1 MSVYDCVVIGA
12 GAAGIGAARLLAGSK
27 RRILVIE
34 ARARIGGRAWTVEA
48 APGLPLDLGC
58 GWLHSADRNPLTDL
72 ARAAGFSVDQRLP
85 DWSRG
90 RAKSEWRRAYHRF
103 EDRIARWQGP
113 DIAAADLLEP
123 GDRWNATIG
132 AIATYVSGAE
142 LRAVSVHDLQR
153 YRDSGVNWRIR
164 EGLGTAIAAL
174 GKGLPIVLDTMTT
187 RIDRSG
193 SMLRIETT
201 RGPIECRTAI
211 VTVPSTVV
219 GELVPEKAEAAIG
232 LPLGF
237 ADKLF
242 FRLDG
247 ADAFPSDH
255 HVLGSTE
262 RTATGSYQIRPLGR
276 PLVEAYFA
284 GSNARTLE
292 AAGEAAMA
300 AFAIDELAG
309 IFGSGIRK
317 RLTLLASS
325 AWAADPWARG
335 AYSYALPG
343 KAGSRTDLAAPV
355 DGRLFFA
362 GEATS
367 AEDFSTAHGAWTSG
381 IAAAKAALEAL
392 GGA

>member
-12 GAAGIGAARLLAGSK
+12 GAAGIAAARLLAGSK

-48 APGLPLDLGC
+48 APGMPLDLGC
-58 GWLHSADRNPLTDL
+58 GWLHSADRNPLAGL
-72 ARAAGFSVDQRLP
+72 ARAAGFSVDRHLP
-85 DWSRG
+85 DWSRS
-90 RAKSEWRRAYHRF
+90 RTRSEWRRAYHRL

-113 DIAAADLLEP
+113 DVAAADLLEP
-123 GDRWNATIG
+123 GDRWNATID

-153 YRDSGVNWRIR
+153 YRDSGVNWRVR

-174 GKGLPIVLDTMTT
+174 GQGLPIALETMAK

-193 SMLRIETT
+193 SMLRIDTT
-201 RGPIECRTAI
+201 RGTIECRTAV

-219 GELVPEKAEAAIG
+219 GELVPEKAEAAAG

-247 ADAFPSDH
+247 AEAFPSDH

-262 RTATGSYQIRPLGR
+262 RTATGSYQIRPHGR

-284 GSNARTLE
+284 GSNARALE
-292 AAGEAAMA
+292 AAGETAMA
-300 AFAIDELAG
+300 AFATDELAG
-309 IFGSGIRK
+309 VFGSGIRK
-317 RLTLLASS
+317 RLRLLASS

-343 KAGSRTDLAAPV
+343 RAGSRAELAAPV
-355 DGRLFFA
+355 DERLFFA

-367 AEDFSTAHGAWTSG
+367 PEDFSTAHGAWTSG

-392 GGA
+392 GGS